1 MTRTTRKYPGA
12 AIAAGAIGG
21 LLGAWFKLGWEVTW
35 PPRAPDRIPEPM
47 VLVTMFT
54 HVPTPVWASLVI
66 HFTFS
71 ILSGIAYGAL
81 VEFFPIVAIG
91 AGVGFGLAIW
101 IGAHELVMPL
111 IGLTPPTWALPA
123 SEQGSEFFGHALW
136 GLVIGVFFVYF
147 RGKFARPAVMT
158 IRGEY
163 TAKVP
168 VAERVDVY

>member
-91 AGVGFGLAIW
+91 AGDHQHGELALLEVVAAPGEI
-101 IGAHELVMPL
+101 
-111 IGLTPPTWALPA
+111 
-123 SEQGSEFFGHALW
+123 
-136 GLVIGVFFVYF
+136 
-147 RGKFARPAVMT
+147 RPD
-158 IRGEY
+158 RS
-163 TAKVP
+163 
-168 VAERVDVY
+168 RLHCRH